1 MPAIANNEP
10 VLLWTGRA
18 MLDGRASIPA
28 HADAI
33 VIIAG
38 LGGTFHHERLRGLA
52 ARLNDEGFGALIAD
66 VLTPDEQQ
74 FDARTGHF
82 RVDTDF
88 LAERIG
94 GVIQWVRKDE
104 LTRNLPV
111 GIFATSEVAAAA
123 ILAAE
128 KNPLFALTLVNPR
141 IDHVRTRLSSI
152 QVPALLLVDDVMP
165 RHLPLAQL
173 PGTVHVQTIPG
184 IASLLDDDLAA
195 DTVARHATEWFR
207 QYVPALVG

>member
-1 MPAIANNEP
+1 MSYIANNEP

-28 HADAI
+28 HADGI

-82 RVDTDF
+82 RVDTGF
-88 LAERIG
+88 LAERIAG
-94 GVIQWVRKDE
+94 LIQWVRKDE

-111 GIFATSEVAAAA
+111 GIFGTSDVAAAS
-123 ILAAE
+123 IVAAE
-128 KNPLFALTLVNPR
+128 KTPLFALALVDPR
-141 IDHVRTRLSSI
+141 IDHVRAKLSSI
-152 QVPALLLVDDVMP
+152 DIPTLLLIDHVQS
-165 RHLPLAQL
+165 QL
-173 PGTVHVQTIPG
+173 PPAVHAESVPG
-184 IASLLDDDLAA
+184 VASLLDDDDVA
-195 DTVARHATEWFR
+195 DAVAGHTTEWFR
-207 QYVPALVG
+207 QYVPALVA